1 MGKKE
6 DAEKVLNIV
15 KDYKSQSNKDLVF
28 AMDFMKEDFE
38 QTKETLIKLTHHLII
53 AMKLLMIMVMRFLN
67 YLQKIKLLNSYM
79 MTLMVKLKI
88 ANSIKQEP
96 TLSKFKK

>member
-38 QTKETLIKLTHHLII
+38 QTKETLIKLTHHLDKVELTYNTIL
-53 AMKLLMIMVMRFLN
+53 KEYESR
-67 YLQKIKLLNSYM
+67 
-79 MTLMVKLKI
+79 VKK
-88 ANSIKQEP
+88 
-96 TLSKFKK
+96 

>member
-1 MGKKE
+1 MGKKQ

-38 QTKETLIKLTHHLII
+38 QTKETLIKLTHHLDKVELTYNTIL
-53 AMKLLMIMVMRFLN
+53 KEYESR
-67 YLQKIKLLNSYM
+67 
-79 MTLMVKLKI
+79 VKKW
-88 ANSIKQEP
+88 
-96 TLSKFKK
+96 T

>member
-6 DAEKVLNIV
+6 DAENVLNIV

-38 QTKETLIKLTHHLII
+38 QTKETLIKLTHHLDKVELTYNTIL
-53 AMKLLMIMVMRFLN
+53 KEYESR
-67 YLQKIKLLNSYM
+67 
-79 MTLMVKLKI
+79 VKK
-88 ANSIKQEP
+88 
-96 TLSKFKK
+96 